1 MPNKAMRRRQD
12 IISCSFENCHRMV
25 HVNSSLVMHD
35 VRRFSDILTNLKGER
50 MKLSKSAKSL
60 SDAINKAIEDH
71 ELTNAEYDE
80 IMHIAH
86 EDGIIDP
93 EERALLSQL
102 QEMIADKT
110 IRRVGR

>member
-1 MPNKAMRRRQD
+1 
-12 IISCSFENCHRMV
+12 
-25 HVNSSLVMHD
+25 
-35 VRRFSDILTNLKGER
+35 
-50 MKLSKSAKSL
+50 MKPSKSARKL
-60 SDAINKAIEDH
+60 SDVIHKALEDH
-71 ELTNAEYDE
+71 ELTNAEYEE